1 MKIVVLLCFLAGS
14 TPAVLGSNTNGP
26 LNNLTLE
33 RVLEMVLRSHPHL
46 AEAAANLEAARA
58 RAATA
63 GRLPN
68 PEIVGRMESAP
79 LSSGTTSLA
88 EYVAGFSQTI
98 PLGKRLSAAREAER
112 AGVDLREKE
121 REAAAWN
128 LIRSVRGAFATALFT
143 SRVLQAQINLAS
155 NIEELLR
162 ITMARVDQG
171 DAAPL
176 DLARIEAEAAQQR
189 LEVKESDHL
198 HREAMHALST
208 TLGDFE
214 TPVES
219 LAGNLEDVLEIAAIK
234 SERYQITDN
243 PNLAVMESAI
253 EAQRAHVRLAKSERI
268 PDVNLDLFYRRL
280 QGTRE
285 NAFDVGVRI
294 PIPVFDRKRGRLREA
309 ESELRAAE
317 ARMERSRNELGL
329 ELRSHE
335 LALERA
341 LETVSVLKTDV
352 LPKVETS
359 LRSAEARYAAGD
371 TSLSDVLAVRREA
384 TAAQLQYLEALRAV
398 MVAWS
403 DLRNDGTFKNFR

>member
-33 RVLEMVLRSHPHL
+33 RALQMALRSHPHL

-155 NIEELLR
+155 NIEE
-162 ITMARVDQG
+162 
-171 DAAPL
+171 
-176 DLARIEAEAAQQR
+176 LARIEAEAAQQR

>member
-33 RVLEMVLRSHPHL
+33 RALQMALRSHPHL

-98 PLGKRLSAAREAER
+98 PLGKRLSAARDVER
-112 AGVDLREKE
+112 AGADLREKE
-121 REAAAWN
+121 QEAAAWN
-128 LIRSVRGAFATALFT
+128 LTRSVRGAFATALFT
-143 SRVLQAQINLAS
+143 SRVWQAQTNLAA
-155 NIEELLR
+155 NIEELVR
-162 ITMARVDQG
+162 ITKARVEQG
-171 DAAPL
+171 DAAPI
-176 DLARIEAEAAQQR
+176 DLARVEAEAAQQR

-198 HREAMHALST
+198 HREAMHALSA
-208 TLGDFE
+208 TLGDFN
-214 TPVES
+214 TSVES
-219 LAGNLEDVLEIAAIK
+219 LAGNLEDALEIAAIK
-234 SERYQITDN
+234 SESYQITDN
-243 PNLAVMESAI
+243 PNLAVMEGAI
-253 EAQRAHVRLAKSERI
+253 EAQLARVRLAKSERI

-285 NAFDVGVRI
+285 SAFDVGVRI
-294 PIPVFDRKRGRLREA
+294 PIPVFDRNRGRVREA

-329 ELRSHE
+329 ELRSRE

-341 LETVSVLKTDV
+341 LDTVSVLQSDV

-359 LRSAEARYAAGD
+359 LRGAEARYAAGD
-371 TSLSDVLAVRREA
+371 TSLSDLLAVRREA
-384 TAAQLQYLEALRAV
+384 TAARLHYLEALRAV

-403 DLRNDGTFKNFR
+403 DFRNDGTLEKLR